1 MGDCHYLDGNV
12 KAQKVVQRTKEI
24 LDLLGMNP
32 ERLRLR
38 WVSASEGVRF
48 AEEIK
53 DFVAYLKRDLEQ
65 SREEKL
71 EAKTL

>member
-1 MGDCHYLDGNV
+1 
-12 KAQKVVQRTKEI
+12 
-24 LDLLGMNP
+24 MNP

-38 WVSASEGVRF
+38 WVLASEGVRF